1 MGTALSAGVT
11 GLRAHDQLLDVVGN
25 NLANLNTA
33 GFKSRR
39 VVFRDLI
46 YSTPITAS
54 RSAEGVTGGTNPVQI
69 GTGVQSGNIDRDLSQ
84 GGLEAT
90 GGLTDFAIEGDG
102 YFVVTDGVRNLYTRA
117 GGFSID
123 EAGFIVDPSN
133 GYRLQRV
140 GTSGESDGVNPGF
153 QTPGASSI
161 RVPFGAT
168 IPGEATSQVELTGNL
183 PDSAR
188 GPVVQVLT
196 SPVPVV
202 AAGVPAT
209 AATQLN
215 ALDANFVD
223 YAAGDFLDITG
234 TDSDGSTVSTSVAVD
249 GTSTLGDVLAAVN
262 SAFTGG
268 VATLDSDGNLVV
280 TANETGENPLRVEIA
295 DAAGNT
301 GNTTWAVLSPVIT
314 TEGQGGDTFQ
324 NSLEIYDERGG
335 AHTLALTFQKV
346 GIDEWSLSAAIDEA
360 DGTVIDGQIDSL
372 LFNEDGS
379 FRESTDS
386 GVGDPSITVQFAEF
400 LIPQSIS
407 FNFGETT
414 SFDGLTQ
421 LAAEGSLTVDQDGF
435 ASGVLTDIGVTATGL
450 LQAESS
456 NGRNFALA
464 QLAIANFRNPQG
476 LAATGGS
483 YFAETPNT
491 GDVQIG
497 PGQNGGR
504 GTIRGG
510 HLETSNVDIASQFTK
525 LIVAQRGFSANART
539 ITVADQLLQE
549 LTNLV
554 R

>member
-1 MGTALSAGVT
+1 M
-11 GLRAHDQLLDVVGN
+11 N
-25 NLANLNTA
+25 
-33 GFKSRR
+33 
-39 VVFRDLI
+39 
-46 YSTPITAS
+46 
-54 RSAEGVTGGTNPVQI
+54 
-69 GTGVQSGNIDRDLSQ
+69 
-84 GGLEAT
+84 
-90 GGLTDFAIEGDG
+90 
-102 YFVVTDGVRNLYTRA
+102 
-117 GGFSID
+117 
-123 EAGFIVDPSN
+123 
-133 GYRLQRV
+133 
-140 GTSGESDGVNPGF
+140 
-153 QTPGASSI
+153 
-161 RVPFGAT
+161 
-168 IPGEATSQVELTGNL
+168 
-183 PDSAR
+183 
-188 GPVVQVLT
+188 
-196 SPVPVV
+196 
-202 AAGVPAT
+202 
-209 AATQLN
+209 
-215 ALDANFVD
+215 
-223 YAAGDFLDITG
+223 
-234 TDSDGSTVSTSVAVD
+234 SV
-249 GTSTLGDVLAAVN
+249 
-262 SAFTGG
+262 FTGG
-268 VATLDSDGNLVV
+268 IATLDSDGNIVV
-280 TANETGENPLRVEIA
+280 TANDTGANPLRVEIA
-295 DAAGNT
+295 DAVGNT
-301 GNTTWAVLSPVIT
+301 GNTTWAVVSPIIT
-314 TEGQGGDTFQ
+314 TEGQEGDTFQ

-346 GIDEWSLSAAIDEA
+346 GIDEWNLRAAIDDA
-360 DGTVIDGQIDSL
+360 DGVVIDGQIDSI
-372 LFNEDGS
+372 LFNGDGS
-379 FRESTDS
+379 FREATDS
-386 GVGDPSITVQFAEF
+386 GTGGPSVTVQFAEF
-400 LIPQSIS
+400 LIPQTIS